1 MKKALRGPLVYVA
14 IILAIVLLTSSFGA
28 LGNTDKRELGY
39 TDFMTQVKE
48 GKFSKITVVGY
59 NAYGMLKEGSI

>member
-28 LGNTDKRELGY
+28 LGNTDKRELG
-39 TDFMTQVKE
+39 
-48 GKFSKITVVGY
+48 
-59 NAYGMLKEGSI
+59 